1 MGFRSVLQNST
12 VVRHELHVG
21 VATSLS
27 TASRPQME
35 MDFVVRFLTP
45 ELGSFG
51 GPNFGAALLKLVRA
65 GPKTGVA

>member
-1 MGFRSVLQNST
+1 MLQNFT
-12 VVRHELHVG
+12 VVRNGLHVG

-45 ELGSFG
+45 ELGSLG
-51 GPNFGAALLKLVRA
+51 GPNFGATPLKLIRA
-65 GPKTGVA
+65 DPKTGVA